1 MNAKYLWNINLFTFT
16 LFITFW
22 RESVSQPTCC
32 VGDDLKI
39 FEQTHGGG
47 FLWRFWKE
55 ILTWKHLQW
64 LFDRLTLNKSDV
76 ILLNNDSKLVKPG
89 CAWYHI
95 IPDIPPDERKLL
107 LVWRGLRNIKTK
119 QSPTVRLPDPSIT
132 KHQTD
137 TTPGPGWLAQSSD
150 LNGANLSCQI
160 NRK

>member
-22 RESVSQPTCC
+22 REPVSQWTCC

-89 CAWYHI
+89 CVWYHI
-95 IPDIPPDERKLL
+95 IPDIPPGERKLL

-119 QSPTVRLPDPSIT
+119 LQSDCQTARSIHHKTSDRHNPWTRLVGSELRPQWS
-132 KHQTD
+132 KSQ
-137 TTPGPGWLAQSSD
+137 
-150 LNGANLSCQI
+150 LS
-160 NRK
+160 NK